1 MRIQLPGPLRLQA
14 EDLHVS
20 FGEHDTFSDAVSKA
34 ECSESSGFWDPPL
47 YDSATADT
55 VLDAHAAST
64 HAWHAVS
71 DIVRYVGASEHAG
84 ESFVS
89 LPIDLMRHLAS
100 FYFGRMYLRALA
112 TSSSSMLIMIRD
124 KGI

>member
-20 FGEHDTFSDAVSKA
+20 FSEHDTFSGAVSEA
-34 ECSESSGFWDPPL
+34 ECSEGSGFWDPPF
-47 YDSATADT
+47 YDPATANT
-55 VLDAHAAST
+55 VLDVHAAGT
-64 HAWHAVS
+64 HASHAVS
-71 DIVRYVGASEHAG
+71 DIDRYGGASEHAG

-100 FYFGRMYLRALA
+100 FYFSVALVRDRCKS
-112 TSSSSMLIMIRD
+112 TCSSV
-124 KGI
+124 